1 VGAAA
6 LVGRRLRRLGPGF
19 TPRLRPLIGAS
30 HGRILFAGEHTSE
43 SWQGFMNGA
52 VESGLKAVDELARL
66 DELDRAIPN
75 RP

>member
-1 VGAAA
+1 
-6 LVGRRLRRLGPGF
+6 
-19 TPRLRPLIGAS
+19 
-30 HGRILFAGEHTSE
+30 
-43 SWQGFMNGA
+43 MNGA